1 MNKSKKT
8 KIKTKKVMSEKAFMK
23 LIEQQKKKVSKF
35 KFLHKLTEAQTNVS
49 HRPSLLYTLDAEKY
63 AEMKADGFSLDL

>member
-23 LIEQQKKKVSKF
+23 LIEQQKKK
-35 KFLHKLTEAQTNVS
+35 
-49 HRPSLLYTLDAEKY
+49 
-63 AEMKADGFSLDL
+63 